1 MKLNT
6 MNRQHLS
13 DLQQALL
20 ALMQEPEKQ
29 KELAGYSALA
39 GEEIVLAFAD
49 ALEACLADSSSFSSS
64 QNPALAE
71 LDAYIRAISGEAYN
85 HIWLEESG
93 LYGEEWQRIRML
105 ARAAAAAF
113 GWENLPTA
121 PLYGRIVFA
130 DNR

>member
-1 MKLNT
+1 M
-6 MNRQHLS
+6 
-13 DLQQALL
+13 
-20 ALMQEPEKQ
+20 
-29 KELAGYSALA
+29 A

-49 ALEACLADSSSFSSS
+49 ALEACPVGSNSFSSS
-64 QNPALAE
+64 QNTALAE
-71 LDAYIRAISGEAYN
+71 LDAYIRTISGEAFT

-113 GWENLPTA
+113 GWENLPAA
-121 PLYGRIVFA
+121 PLYRRIVFA